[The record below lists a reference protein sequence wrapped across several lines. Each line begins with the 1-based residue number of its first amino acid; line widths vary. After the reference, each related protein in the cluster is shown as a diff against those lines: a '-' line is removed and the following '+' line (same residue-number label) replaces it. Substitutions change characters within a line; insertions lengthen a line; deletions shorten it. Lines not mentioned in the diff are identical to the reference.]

1 MFTRPLGL
9 LYFYGG
15 LIMKNAILLVYPN
28 LDNCRCGACGAC
40 QDHDFEK
47 KFRNDALTSP
57 SFKFCGPLE
66 LENVYQCS
74 NCNTIFKTAVFI
86 DSVPKTRKLDLCMG
100 KVYIDGDAQ
109 FLITGKVEKQLR
121 CILRIDRPN
130 EIESLSRISREGT
143 SLLAC
148 KNWLGHWRYIMITD
162 SEHVYELCKT
172 EMVALALALV
182 KIKPDQ
188 LCYTVMA
195 DEGCVKTAIILNDGQ
210 TTTSIKEHYVWK
222 HLGRMTGGDEPI
234 SHVIDIEYKRVI
246 TALCDIQKLGI
257 EGYIKKRTAMETL
270 PL

>member
-1 MFTRPLGL
+1 
-9 LYFYGG
+9 
-15 LIMKNAILLVYPN
+15 MKNENAILLVYPN

-66 LENVYQCS
+66 LENIYRCS

-86 DSVPKTRKLDLCMG
+86 DSVPKTRKLG
-100 KVYIDGDAQ
+100 PSTNRIYIDG
-109 FLITGKVEKQLR
+109 LEPLRISRKEEEQLR
-121 CILRIDRPN
+121 SILRIDKPN
-130 EIESLSRISREGT
+130 AIESLDYILRDGIM
-143 SLLAC
+143 LLSC
-148 KNWLGHWRYIMITD
+148 KNWLGHWRYISISNT
-162 SEHVYELCKT
+162 ENVYELCKT
-172 EMVALALALV
+172 EMVALAQSLV
-182 KIKPDQ
+182 NIKPDQ
-188 LCYTVMA
+188 LCYTVMV
-195 DEGCVKTAIILNDGQ
+195 DEGCAKTAIILNDGQ

-222 HLGRMTGGDEPI
+222 HLGRMIGGDEPI

-257 EGYIKKRTAMETL
+257 EGFIKKRAATETL